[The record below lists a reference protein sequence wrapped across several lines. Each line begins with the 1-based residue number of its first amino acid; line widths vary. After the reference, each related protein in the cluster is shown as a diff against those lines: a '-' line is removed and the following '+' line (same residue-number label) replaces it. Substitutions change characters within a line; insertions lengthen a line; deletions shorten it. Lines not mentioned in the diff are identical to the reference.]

1 MKNEKYCASCGRI
14 IEHRKMSDTNWEQMK
29 YCSTGCRIEKLEK
42 SKMGMQL
49 EKEILHLL
57 EERGPQKTICPSEV
71 VRKLFPDNWHDKM
84 EEVRRAA
91 RRLVHKK
98 TIIITQQN
106 REVDV
111 NAKGP
116 IRLKLKVP

>member
-1 MKNEKYCASCGRI
+1 MKKYCASCGRI
-14 IEHRKMSDTNWEQMK
+14 IEPRKMTEKNWEQMK
-29 YCSTGCRIEKLEK
+29 YCSSSCRVEKLEK
-42 SKMGMQL
+42 SKMGIQL
-49 EKEILHLL
+49 ENEILSLL
-57 EERGPQKTICPSEV
+57 IERGPQKTICPSEV

-98 TIIITQQN
+98 SIIITQKN
-106 REVDV
+106 READI